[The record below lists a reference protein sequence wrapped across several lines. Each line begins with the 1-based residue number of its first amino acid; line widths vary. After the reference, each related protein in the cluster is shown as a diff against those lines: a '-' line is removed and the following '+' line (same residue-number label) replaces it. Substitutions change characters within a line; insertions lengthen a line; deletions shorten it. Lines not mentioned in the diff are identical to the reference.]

1 MATPIPELIGSPLP
15 AISVILPVLNE
26 ESHLEGAVL
35 SVLSQDYRG
44 PLEII
49 LALGPSRD
57 RTNEIATK
65 LASHDN
71 RVKLLDSP
79 TGKTAAGLN
88 LALAASKSPVVVRV
102 DGHAQIPN
110 NYISLIVEI
119 LNKTGA
125 VNVGGVMAAVGTT
138 AFERAVAGAMR
149 SPLGV
154 GASRFHTGGEA
165 GEVDTVYLGAFR
177 REALVAIGGFDGDD
191 NAANVKYLYYT
202 SDGGKTWGNPSNRLD
217 PTGVLSTSQEITL
230 KMFSDFNNNIVV
242 IGDRGGFIRYSPNNG
257 HNWYEIIPAGGLS
270 NIQSAY
276 YKDDVLIIGTIG
288 GIIYT
293 GTIQPPDYL
302 FIGGTQYTDISGSII
317 TDSAFCSET
326 NQLFFIGGN
335 SIYSY
340 TVNESL
346 LTYNGPPVNTSIS
359 GASYKKIKFNL
370 IIRFIKKYKPI
381 VLVLNAINAMI
392 TVKIGVKLFNIPQNP
407 LLSPVPA

>member
-26 ESHLEGAVL
+26 ESHLESAVL

-57 RTNEIATK
+57 RTNEIASK
-65 LASHDN
+65 LASQDN

-102 DGHAQIPN
+102 DGHAQIPS

-177 REALVAIGGFDGDD
+177 REALIAIGGFDERFTRAQDWELNFRLRENGGVIYFDPRLHVTYRPRSSVGALAKQYFEYGRWRRVVSRRHSGTI
-191 NAANVKYLYYT
+191 NYRYLAPPFALLGFST
-202 SDGGKTWGNPSNRLD
+202 SIVL
-217 PTGVLSTSQEITL
+217 GVLLSSIFFIPALVYLLFVVLASLKISTSVGEYL
-230 KMFSDFNNNIVV
+230 LLLVV
-242 IGDRGGFIRYSPNNG
+242 IPTMHFAWGAGFISSPKT
-257 HNWYEIIPAGGLS
+257 L
-270 NIQSAY
+270 
-276 YKDDVLIIGTIG
+276 
-288 GIIYT
+288 
-293 GTIQPPDYL
+293 
-302 FIGGTQYTDISGSII
+302 
-317 TDSAFCSET
+317 
-326 NQLFFIGGN
+326 
-335 SIYSY
+335 
-340 TVNESL
+340 
-346 LTYNGPPVNTSIS
+346 
-359 GASYKKIKFNL
+359 
-370 IIRFIKKYKPI
+370 
-381 VLVLNAINAMI
+381 
-392 TVKIGVKLFNIPQNP
+392 
-407 LLSPVPA
+407 VPASQ

>member
-26 ESHLEGAVL
+26 ESHLESAVL

-57 RTNEIATK
+57 RTNEIASK
-65 LASHDN
+65 LASQDN

-88 LALAASKSPVVVRV
+88 LALSASKSPVVVRV
-102 DGHAQIPN
+102 DGHAQIPS

-177 REALVAIGGFDGDD
+177 REALIAIGGFDERFTRAQDWELNFRLRENGGVIYFDPRLHVTYRPRSSVGALAKQYFEYGRWRRVVSRRHSGTI
-191 NAANVKYLYYT
+191 NYRYLAPPFALLGF
-202 SDGGKTWGNPSNRLD
+202 SVSLVL
-217 PTGVLSTSQEITL
+217 GVLLSSIFFIPALVYLLFVVLASLKISTSIGEYL
-230 KMFSDFNNNIVV
+230 LLLLV
-242 IGDRGGFIRYSPNNG
+242 IPTMHFAWGAGFISSPKT
-257 HNWYEIIPAGGLS
+257 L
-270 NIQSAY
+270 
-276 YKDDVLIIGTIG
+276 
-288 GIIYT
+288 
-293 GTIQPPDYL
+293 
-302 FIGGTQYTDISGSII
+302 
-317 TDSAFCSET
+317 
-326 NQLFFIGGN
+326 
-335 SIYSY
+335 
-340 TVNESL
+340 
-346 LTYNGPPVNTSIS
+346 
-359 GASYKKIKFNL
+359 
-370 IIRFIKKYKPI
+370 
-381 VLVLNAINAMI
+381 
-392 TVKIGVKLFNIPQNP
+392 
-407 LLSPVPA
+407 VPASQ

>member
-57 RTNEIATK
+57 RTNEIASK
-65 LASHDN
+65 LASQDN

-88 LALAASKSPVVVRV
+88 LALSASKSPVVVRV
-102 DGHAQIPN
+102 DGHAQIPS

-177 REALVAIGGFDGDD
+177 REALIAIGGFDERFTRAQDWELNFRLRENGGVIYFDPRLHVTYRPRSSVGALAKQYFEYGRWRRVVSRRHSGTI
-191 NAANVKYLYYT
+191 NYRYLAPPFALL
-202 SDGGKTWGNPSNRLD
+202 GF
-217 PTGVLSTSQEITL
+217 STSIVLGILLSSIFFIPALVYLLFVVLASL
-230 KMFSDFNNNIVV
+230 KISTSIGEYLLLLVV
-242 IGDRGGFIRYSPNNG
+242 IPTMHFAWGAGFISSPKT
-257 HNWYEIIPAGGLS
+257 L
-270 NIQSAY
+270 
-276 YKDDVLIIGTIG
+276 
-288 GIIYT
+288 
-293 GTIQPPDYL
+293 
-302 FIGGTQYTDISGSII
+302 
-317 TDSAFCSET
+317 
-326 NQLFFIGGN
+326 
-335 SIYSY
+335 
-340 TVNESL
+340 
-346 LTYNGPPVNTSIS
+346 
-359 GASYKKIKFNL
+359 
-370 IIRFIKKYKPI
+370 
-381 VLVLNAINAMI
+381 
-392 TVKIGVKLFNIPQNP
+392 
-407 LLSPVPA
+407 VPASQ

>member
-57 RTNEIATK
+57 RTNEIAAK
-65 LASHDN
+65 LASQDN

-177 REALVAIGGFDGDD
+177 REALIAIGGFDERFTRAQDWELNFRLRENGGVIYFDPRLHVTYRPRSSVGALAKQYFEYGRWRRVVSRRHSGTI
-191 NAANVKYLYYT
+191 NYRYLAPPFALL
-202 SDGGKTWGNPSNRLD
+202 GF
-217 PTGVLSTSQEITL
+217 STSIVLGILLSSIFFIPALVYLLFVVLASL
-230 KMFSDFNNNIVV
+230 KISTSVGEYLLLLVV
-242 IGDRGGFIRYSPNNG
+242 IPTMHFAWGAGFISSPKT
-257 HNWYEIIPAGGLS
+257 L
-270 NIQSAY
+270 
-276 YKDDVLIIGTIG
+276 
-288 GIIYT
+288 
-293 GTIQPPDYL
+293 
-302 FIGGTQYTDISGSII
+302 
-317 TDSAFCSET
+317 
-326 NQLFFIGGN
+326 
-335 SIYSY
+335 
-340 TVNESL
+340 
-346 LTYNGPPVNTSIS
+346 
-359 GASYKKIKFNL
+359 
-370 IIRFIKKYKPI
+370 
-381 VLVLNAINAMI
+381 
-392 TVKIGVKLFNIPQNP
+392 
-407 LLSPVPA
+407 VPASQ

>member
-1 MATPIPELIGSPLP
+1 MATPTHELIGSPLP

-44 PLEII
+44 PFEII

-65 LASHDN
+65 LASQDN
-71 RVKLLDSP
+71 RVKLIDSP

-102 DGHAQIPN
+102 DGHAQIPK

-177 REALVAIGGFDGDD
+177 REALLAIGGFDERFTRAQDWELNFRLRENGGVIYFDPRLHVTYRPRSSIGALAKQYFEYGRWRRVVSRRHSGTI
-191 NAANVKYLYYT
+191 NYRYLAPPFALIGFSASLILGIALSSIFFIPALVY
-202 SDGGKTWGNPSNRLD
+202 LLFV
-217 PTGVLSTSQEITL
+217 VLASLKISTSMSEYFL
-230 KMFSDFNNNIVV
+230 LLLV
-242 IGDRGGFIRYSPNNG
+242 IPTMHFAWGAGFISSPKT
-257 HNWYEIIPAGGLS
+257 L
-270 NIQSAY
+270 
-276 YKDDVLIIGTIG
+276 
-288 GIIYT
+288 
-293 GTIQPPDYL
+293 
-302 FIGGTQYTDISGSII
+302 
-317 TDSAFCSET
+317 
-326 NQLFFIGGN
+326 
-335 SIYSY
+335 
-340 TVNESL
+340 
-346 LTYNGPPVNTSIS
+346 
-359 GASYKKIKFNL
+359 
-370 IIRFIKKYKPI
+370 
-381 VLVLNAINAMI
+381 
-392 TVKIGVKLFNIPQNP
+392 
-407 LLSPVPA
+407 VPASQ